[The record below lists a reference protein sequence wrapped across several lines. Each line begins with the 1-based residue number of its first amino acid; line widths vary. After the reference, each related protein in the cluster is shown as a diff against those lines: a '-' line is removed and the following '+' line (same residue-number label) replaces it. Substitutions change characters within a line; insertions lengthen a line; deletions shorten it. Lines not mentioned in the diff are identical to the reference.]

1 MTVILFIYHYIN
13 VLFGL
18 TNISYNPLNDNYKLN
33 QWPVILYTA
42 ILNMISLLLLHFC
55 VYFYYDKLSQSLEKI
70 SLTPLDII
78 YISLFVTQYLC
89 FLTSIGESWLKRKS
103 LLGIFKKYKQL
114 QKYCACFKKNR
125 DGLEYN
131 DNTRKIL
138 LIKGISFILQF
149 VAFLYS
155 IKEKYY
161 NTPDWDVPDLIMN
174 HIINCV
180 FIGFMELCSIL
191 VNANIYIG
199 FYFIYTCIQ
208 NLTQHLRQILKDIEK
223 INHWRHYHFLNNSSV
238 IKEYLEKFML
248 NILEVANFE
257 QELNVYILEFIH
269 VFKFQIILQ
278 LLILFASNLTLLF
291 NIFFHV
297 ISVAFFN
304 DSFENIAIIQ
314 LISYGILYFVA
325 NILSC
330 ILFFNICE
338 LLSTS
343 FKEMRYWAYRII
355 SYTSLECKELFSK
368 DDLIHDVSKN
378 SLKNSLQKY
387 N

>member
-1 MTVILFIYHYIN
+1 
-13 VLFGL
+13 
-18 TNISYNPLNDNYKLN
+18 
-33 QWPVILYTA
+33 
-42 ILNMISLLLLHFC
+42 
-55 VYFYYDKLSQSLEKI
+55 
-70 SLTPLDII
+70 
-78 YISLFVTQYLC
+78 
-89 FLTSIGESWLKRKS
+89 
-103 LLGIFKKYKQL
+103 
-114 QKYCACFKKNR
+114 
-125 DGLEYN
+125 
-131 DNTRKIL
+131 
-138 LIKGISFILQF
+138 
-149 VAFLYS
+149 
-155 IKEKYY
+155 
-161 NTPDWDVPDLIMN
+161 
-174 HIINCV
+174 
-180 FIGFMELCSIL
+180 
-191 VNANIYIG
+191 
-199 FYFIYTCIQ
+199 
-208 NLTQHLRQILKDIEK
+208 
-223 INHWRHYHFLNNSSV
+223 
-238 IKEYLEKFML
+238 ML

-304 DSFENIAIIQ
+304 ESFENIVIIQ

-355 SYTSLECKELFSK
+355 SYTSLECKELLSK

-378 SLKNSLQKY
+378 SLKNNLQKI
-387 N
+387 